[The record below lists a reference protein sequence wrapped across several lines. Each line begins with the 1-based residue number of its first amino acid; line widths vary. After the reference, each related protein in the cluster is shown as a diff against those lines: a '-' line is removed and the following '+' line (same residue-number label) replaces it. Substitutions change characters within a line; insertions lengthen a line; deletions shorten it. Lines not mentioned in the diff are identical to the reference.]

1 MTDKSQ
7 THNPTSR
14 TTLGFTSTA
23 TISISMRAYF
33 STYFL
38 WAAEHFSKLAAEIE
52 DSHEG
57 RSRFSIEHRAY
68 VMNSILSSVAFLEAA
83 INELYQDA
91 YDNHTSYIENIDKE
105 LISNLADIW
114 KITEVNKGSAI
125 KLLPK
130 YQIALIIAGKEKFEE
145 GKNPYQDASLVID
158 LRNFLTHYKPRTIGE
173 DTNVKLTDK
182 LRGKFQKCKM
192 FEESGNPDFPDKILG
207 KGCAEWSFKSVK
219 NFADEFYK
227 RMDIKPN
234 YQAVDIEK
242 LGGKK

>member
-130 YQIALIIAGKEKFEE
+130 YQIAG
-145 GKNPYQDASLVID
+145 
-158 LRNFLTHYKPRTIGE
+158 
-173 DTNVKLTDK
+173 
-182 LRGKFQKCKM
+182 
-192 FEESGNPDFPDKILG
+192 
-207 KGCAEWSFKSVK
+207 
-219 NFADEFYK
+219 
-227 RMDIKPN
+227 
-234 YQAVDIEK
+234 
-242 LGGKK
+242 LGGGRGDRMVER